1 MKKLMLIA
9 VLFCFTKTL
18 SAQTVDPIVKPTK
31 EALLKYCGD
40 YTPSEYDVMVGP
52 MSIIMKEGKLY
63 RRLEDD
69 ADRELI
75 PAATNKFV
83 YADGSKRKVEF
94 ELNNK
99 GKVVDVILSRPDGEF
114 ILKKT
119 K

>member
-1 MKKLMLIA
+1 MLIA
-9 VLFCFTKTL
+9 VLLCFSKTL
-18 SAQTVDPIVKPTK
+18 FAQTVGTVVKPTK

-40 YTPSEYDVMVGP
+40 YIPSEYDVMVGP

-83 YADGSKRKVEF
+83 YADGKRKLEF
-94 ELNNK
+94 ELNDK
-99 GKVVDVILSRPDGEF
+99 GKVVDVKLSRPDGEF
-114 ILKKT
+114 IFKKT